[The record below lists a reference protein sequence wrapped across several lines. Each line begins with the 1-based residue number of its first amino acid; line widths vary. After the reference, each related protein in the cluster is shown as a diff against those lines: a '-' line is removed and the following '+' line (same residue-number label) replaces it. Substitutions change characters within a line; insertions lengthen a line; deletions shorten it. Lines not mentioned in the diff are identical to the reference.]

1 MLMLEEKENLWTHV
15 LQQPVADVLQAIQG
29 YVCAT
34 HFRLS
39 RQRI

>member
-1 MLMLEEKENLWTHV
+1 MLMLEEKVTLRTHAR
-15 LQQPVADVLQAIQG
+15 QQPVADVLQAIQG